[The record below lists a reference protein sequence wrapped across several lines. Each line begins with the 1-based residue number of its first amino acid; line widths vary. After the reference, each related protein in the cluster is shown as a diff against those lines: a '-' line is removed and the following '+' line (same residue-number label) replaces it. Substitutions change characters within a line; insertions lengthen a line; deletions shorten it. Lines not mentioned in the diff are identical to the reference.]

1 VILGGITPAMI
12 AAGDAGVSVLG
23 CIGMSHISSSHIGTG
38 DFLSNGNE
46 LRRSVDKSHPSGNA
60 EDSAI
65 DKALCAVPLPDG
77 LMTRLGMLAYTMPE
91 DAPDQVDWL
100 GC

>member
-1 VILGGITPAMI
+1 MI

-23 CIGMSHISSSHIGTG
+23 SFGMSHFVSPHFGAGSSS
-38 DFLSNGNE
+38 SN
-46 LRRSVDKSHPSGNA
+46 DKSPSRLRENSRLPEHH

-65 DKALCAVPLPDG
+65 DLALCAVPLPDG
-77 LMTRLGMLAYTMPE
+77 LMTRLGMLVYTMPE
-91 DAPDQVDWL
+91 EAPDQVDWL

>member
-1 VILGGITPAMI
+1 MI

-23 CIGMSHISSSHIGTG
+23 CNGMSHFPPQHLGDGRSSSNY
-38 DFLSNGNE
+38 S
-46 LRRSVDKSHPSGNA
+46 SPSRPCENSRLPGHH

-65 DKALCAVPLPDG
+65 DLALCAVPLPDG
-77 LMTRLGMLAYTMPE
+77 LMTRLGMLVYTMPE

>member
-1 VILGGITPAMI
+1 
-12 AAGDAGVSVLG
+12 
-23 CIGMSHISSSHIGTG
+23 MSHFPSPHFGDVRSSST
-38 DFLSNGNE
+38 DSMPSR
-46 LRRSVDKSHPSGNA
+46 LRENLHLPEHH

-65 DKALCAVPLPDG
+65 DLALCAVPLPDG
-77 LMTRLGMLAYTMPE
+77 LMTRLGMLVYTMPE

>member
-1 VILGGITPAMI
+1 MI

-23 CIGMSHISSSHIGTG
+23 CIRMSHFPSPDFGAEGRSPNGDTTG
-38 DFLSNGNE
+38 RPADHK
-46 LRRSVDKSHPSGNA
+46 RSLVRS
-60 EDSAI
+60 EDNAI
-65 DKALCAVPLPDG
+65 DMALCAVPLPQG
-77 LMTRLGMLAYTMPE
+77 LLTRLGMLVYTMPE